1 MHKFYFIIIALVCSQ
16 CKTIDTNQPTKETP
30 TVSNSNT
37 SFVDTP
43 TSFSQWSKNPQIKRQ
58 WAGNDFWLN
67 PLQSWKQEG
76 GKIQNIV
83 SGGDRNAVI
92 LTKELSTRDRE
103 GFRISVDVAFL
114 QDFTNQDVSV
124 NENLND
130 VGWVGIQ
137 LGLQGQFNDYRDDAI
152 KGKGICAGI
161 TTKGELFVGNFSQT
175 ERPNTHEMRDVKT
188 LVFEGFYDDNVY
200 LLSVS
205 LKNEGQELETFSVP
219 VHESWITGLMA
230 LTVSQSIPKAFD
242 YRLDRPEYDEL
253 PSLNKSVGGN
263 TFASFQNLWIEGD
276 RINNYPDRA
285 FGPILWSQYSVSDQ
299 QVNISSQFVP
309 LGNGDRQADLFIDG
323 KFSQT
328 ASIDET
334 GQNALFHLPNL
345 DLSEDRKYEVRY
357 MSSEGNEY
365 RQAGIIRHNNPSN
378 KLVQAV
384 LSCVDDRGFPHQDLV
399 NNVTSHNPDFIS
411 FHGDQLYERVG
422 EYGVERNSKLDYLR
436 KWYVFGWSFGELLR
450 RTPSVIIP
458 DDHDVFHGNL
468 WGNGGKAADVS
479 GGYGYD
485 AQDSGGYKE
494 PPDFV
499 NMVHRTQTGY
509 LPKSSDTDPI
519 EQGITVYHTNINY
532 RGVSFAVLAD
542 RMWKSAP
549 KQFFPNAEI
558 ENGWPQNTSWD
569 PKSEAFHPS
578 AELLGQRQENFLK
591 TWAANWSEGVIFK
604 TVISQSPFCNIATLP
619 ADIWHDKYVPGLPR
633 YRKGEYPED
642 DRPVADFD
650 SNAWPQ
656 NKRDDAL
663 RIIRKSFSL
672 HLTGD
677 QHLGSTGRYGID
689 DYGDAGFWLATPAV
703 ANLWPRRWFPAEK
716 STSNTTDKR
725 YSGDYEDGFGNKITV
740 MGIANPYDIER
751 EPAFV
756 YDKAPGYSI
765 ITYEME
771 TNEIELAVWPR
782 WEGKLGQPF
791 EDWPVRIHKLD
802 NYGKTT
808 TGYVGQYELEKE
820 SVVQVINDDT
830 DEIIYTVRPNT
841 NFFIP
846 KVFDNSIN
854 YRVNIINGEGEMESF
869 KVSQEQIKS
878 QKR

>member
-1 MHKFYFIIIALVCSQ
+1 MSKFYLAIFALVFFQ
-16 CKTIDTNQPTKETP
+16 CKTLDTDQPSIPNPHAPSVAETSP
-30 TVSNSNT
+30 
-37 SFVDTP
+37 
-43 TSFSQWSKNPQIKRQ
+43 FSEWSTHPEISRQ
-58 WAGNDFWLN
+58 WAGNDYWLN
-67 PLQSWKQEG
+67 PLQSWKQDN

-83 SGGDRNAVI
+83 SGGDRNAAI
-92 LTKELSTRDRE
+92 LTKELSNRSQE
-103 GFRISVDVAFL
+103 AFRVSVDIEFL
-114 QDFTNQDVSV
+114 PDTSEQEPNQ
-124 NENLND
+124 NENLDD
-130 VGWVGIQ
+130 VGWAGIQ
-137 LGLQGQFNDYRDDAI
+137 LGLRGQIGDYRDDAI

-161 TTKGELFVGNFSQT
+161 TTDRKLFLGNYALSKRLQMEDLKDT
-175 ERPNTHEMRDVKT
+175 ETLIVK
-188 LVFEGFYDDNVY
+188 GFYDRGVY
-200 LLSVS
+200 QLSVGIESDGNEATS
-205 LKNEGQELETFSVP
+205 LSMV
-219 VHESWITGLMA
+219 VHESWINGLVA
-230 LTVSQSIPKAFD
+230 LTVSQSVPSDVD
-242 YRLDRPEYDEL
+242 YILPRPTYEDV
-253 PSLNKSVGGN
+253 PALNKSVGGG
-263 TFASFQNLWIEGD
+263 TFASFQNLIFEGD
-276 RINNYPDRA
+276 RIDEHPDRA
-285 FGPILWSQYSVSDQ
+285 YGPILWSQYSVSDQ
-299 QVNISSQFVP
+299 QVNVSTQFVP
-309 LGNGDRQADLFIDG
+309 IGNGNRQADLFIDG
-323 KFSQT
+323 AFSQT
-328 ASIDET
+328 ATIDDE

-345 DLSEDRKYEVRY
+345 DLSRDREYEIRY
-357 MSSEGNEY
+357 LSAEGKEY
-365 RQAGIIRHNNPSN
+365 RQGGVIKHNNPSK

-399 NNVTSHNPDFIS
+399 DNVASHHPDFIS

-450 RTPSVIIP
+450 HTPSVIIP

-509 LPKSSDTDPI
+509 LPKSTDRKPI
-519 EQGITVYHTNINY
+519 EQGISVYHTNLNY

-549 KQFFPNAEI
+549 KQLFPDAEI
-558 ENGWPQNTSWD
+558 ENGWPQNISWN
-569 PKSEAFHPS
+569 PKTEAFHPS
-578 AELLGQRQENFLK
+578 AELLGKRQENFLSDWSAD
-591 TWAANWSEGVIFK
+591 WAEGVVFK
-604 TVISQSPFCNIATLP
+604 TVISQSPFCNMATLP

-633 YRKGEYPED
+633 YRKGEYPDD

-663 RIIRKSFSL
+663 RIMRKSFAL

-677 QHLGSTGRYGID
+677 QHLGSTGQYGID
-689 DYGDAGFWLATPAV
+689 EYGDAGFWLATPAV
-703 ANLWPRRWFPAEK
+703 ANLWPRRWFPAERS
-716 STSNTTDKR
+716 STNTTGKR

-740 MGIANPYDIER
+740 KGIANPHDIDR
-751 EPAFV
+751 EPSFI

-771 TNEIELAVWPR
+771 ANEIELTVWPR
-782 WEGKLGQPF
+782 WEGKSGQPF
-791 EDWPVRIHKLD
+791 DDWPVRIHKLD
-802 NYGKTT
+802 NYGKKI
-808 TGYVGQYELEKE
+808 TGYIGQYELNKE

-846 KVFDNSIN
+846 KVFDNSLN
-854 YRVNIINGEGEMESF
+854 YRVEILNGQQETVSF
-869 KVSQEQIKS
+869 KVSKEKIKRS
-878 QKR
+878 VR